1 MSVDVGMFAR
11 LFGPPI
17 TRVELDWDQLQASA
31 SAVTV
36 EVRDR
41 GEELGGLFHPW
52 YVSPAGEEAG
62 WSDENARPVSAT
74 EWAQLRNGFS
84 EHRRRRVR
92 QLAGEYQASKP
103 PVQLL
108 AGCYDIGEERR
119 LVVDGNHRIAAVVES
134 SVAFRLLALT
144 VCGPLDES
152 ILPDLRH
159 WP

>member
-1 MSVDVGMFAR
+1 MFAR

-52 YVSPAGEEAG
+52 YVSPAGKEAG
-62 WSDENARPVSAT
+62 WSDGD
-74 EWAQLRNGFS
+74 GFS